1 MKFLDR
7 LLGRKSAPSLTI
19 EQIMEMIDSG
29 GMGGSS
35 VIAGF
40 AINDKTALKVATVLA
55 CVDVIAKGCATPKLK
70 IIRELK
76 DGTRE
81 NATNIPEHRLLTRR
95 PNEWQTS
102 YEWRKMMTLHAAL
115 TGAGLSI
122 KVKNDNNRLREL
134 IPVAPGNW
142 HKRRVS
148 RYEVVYDVYDEFG
161 LIGNFG
167 SDDVFELPNM
177 QWEWCKN
184 LNSVQLAASAI
195 GLALASEKSQ
205 EAIHKNG
212 MRPTGAYSVEG
223 NLTPEQHTR
232 LDGFIKKRQ
241 GVANSGTPLILDRSA
256 KWLDMAMKNT
266 DAQSIE
272 TRRLQIEEVCRAFG
286 VFPIMIGHSDKT
298 STFASSESFFSAH
311 LVHTLAPWH
320 ECWTQRIDEFLL
332 DGQGPLEAKFD
343 TRYMRAG
350 AMKDRSQWNRTMAEM
365 GIYTR
370 NELREEEGKDPLPGL
385 DDPLTPMNMTGT
397 APAADPNADP
407 TP

>member
-1 MKFLDR
+1 
-7 LLGRKSAPSLTI
+7 
-19 EQIMEMIDSG
+19 
-29 GMGGSS
+29 
-35 VIAGF
+35 
-40 AINDKTALKVATVLA
+40 
-55 CVDVIAKGCATPKLK
+55 
-70 IIRELK
+70 
-76 DGTRE
+76 
-81 NATNIPEHRLLTRR
+81 
-95 PNEWQTS
+95 
-102 YEWRKMMTLHAAL
+102 
-115 TGAGLSI
+115 
-122 KVKNDNNRLREL
+122 
-134 IPVAPGNW
+134 
-142 HKRRVS
+142 
-148 RYEVVYDVYDEFG
+148 VVYDVYDEFG

-184 LNSVQLAASAI
+184 LSSVQLAASAI

-232 LDGFIKKRQ
+232 LDGWIKKRQ

-256 KWLDMAMKNT
+256 RWLDMAMKNT

>member
-1 MKFLDR
+1 
-7 LLGRKSAPSLTI
+7 
-19 EQIMEMIDSG
+19 
-29 GMGGSS
+29 
-35 VIAGF
+35 
-40 AINDKTALKVATVLA
+40 
-55 CVDVIAKGCATPKLK
+55 VIAKGCATPKLK

-232 LDGFIKKRQ
+232 LDGWIKKRQ

-385 DDPLTPMNMTGT
+385 DDPLTPMNMTNGQT
-397 APAADPNADP
+397 GATNEDPAA

>member
-1 MKFLDR
+1 MNFIDR
-7 LLGRKSAPSLTI
+7 LLGRKSATGPTV

-40 AINDKTALKVATVLA
+40 AINDKTALKVSTVLA

-102 YEWRKMMTLHAAL
+102 YEWRKMMTLHSAL

-161 LIGNFG
+161 LIGNFAA
-167 SDDVFELPNM
+167 DDVFELPNM

-184 LNSVQLAASAI
+184 MSSVQLAASAI
-195 GLALASEKSQ
+195 GLAMASEKSQ

-223 NLTPEQHTR
+223 SLSQEQHTR
-232 LDGFIKKRQ
+232 LEAWIKKRQ
-241 GVANSGTPLILDRSA
+241 GVANAGTPLILDRSA

-350 AMKDRSQWNRTMAEM
+350 AMKDRSQWNRTS
-365 GIYTR
+365 GR
-370 NELREEEGKDPLPGL
+370 HR
-385 DDPLTPMNMTGT
+385 
-397 APAADPNADP
+397 
-407 TP
+407 